1 MPSETRI
8 ICTTLPYDCPVPPP
22 KIDRILSV
30 DTELQP
36 LVAKTRD
43 LRALR
48 GLVDGFLPPDLARH
62 ARVANFRDGELVL
75 LAANAA
81 AAAKLRLLAGPLS
94 AYLSERRWQVN
105 SVALRVQPNG
115 GRGTAP
121 TVQKTVQLST
131 LTLER
136 LRGLHERMKPSPAR
150 EALGRLLA
158 RSGGRKGGE

>member
-1 MPSETRI
+1 MR
-8 ICTTLPYDCPVPPP
+8 LQ
-22 KIDRILSV
+22 KLDRILSV
-30 DTELQP
+30 DGDLQP

-48 GLVDGFLPPDLARH
+48 GLVDGFLPPDLARLT
-62 ARVANFRDGELVL
+62 RVANFRDGELVL

-115 GRGTAP
+115 LRGASRTA
-121 TVQKTVQLST
+121 QKAVQLST
-131 LTLER
+131 LTLDR
-136 LRGLHERMKPSPAR
+136 LRGLHERMRPSPAR
-150 EALGRLLA
+150 DALGRLLH
-158 RSGGRKGGE
+158 RSRGRNRG